1 MDVEMAERK
10 RRSIRLYAKT
20 PVPAQ
25 TLYALTDVGRLYA
38 SAGNLQPVGFAI
50 VQKEEHRDAVFE
62 SVNWAMYLEDFEV
75 GPPFRPPSYLLLL
88 AEGHSTASFA
98 FDAGGAAAN
107 IMLAATAHGL
117 STCCLGI
124 ARPEPLRKKLALP
137 EPWRPAYAIAVGYGA
152 HKSTVVPFNGSVKYR
167 QDENSDFYVPK
178 KSLKDV
184 LIFTDTV
191 CETIIN
197 Q

>member
-1 MDVEMAERK
+1 MDVEVAERK

-117 STCCLGI
+117 STCCLGHCPAGAAPQK
-124 ARPEPLRKKLALP
+124 ARPAGAMAPGLCHCGGL
-137 EPWRPAYAIAVGYGA
+137 WRPQEHG
-152 HKSTVVPFNGSVKYR
+152 GS
-167 QDENSDFYVPK
+167 
-178 KSLKDV
+178 L
-184 LIFTDTV
+184 
-191 CETIIN
+191 
-197 Q
+197 